1 MTSNRSCLLNL
12 LGCLAWPALLLA
24 VAAGVVI
31 GEASDA
37 SGLRWL
43 GVASCVFGSV
53 ASLLFARS
61 TPLARG
67 LEWASTVFSNTDW
80 DEKYEADYRVQTGV
94 HPGPMLV
101 ALMYLLGAAL
111 YAAIILFP

>member
-1 MTSNRSCLLNL
+1 MTSNRSWLFGL
-12 LGCLAWPALLLA
+12 LGCLAWPVLLLA
-24 VAAGVVI
+24 VAVGVVI

-37 SGLRWL
+37 PGLRWL
-43 GVASCVFGSV
+43 GVASCVSGGV

-67 LEWASTVFSNTDW
+67 LERPSTLWSNADW
-80 DEKYEADYRVQTGV
+80 DEKYEADYRRQTGI

-101 ALMYLLGAAL
+101 ALMYFLGAAL
-111 YAAIILFP
+111 YATIILVP